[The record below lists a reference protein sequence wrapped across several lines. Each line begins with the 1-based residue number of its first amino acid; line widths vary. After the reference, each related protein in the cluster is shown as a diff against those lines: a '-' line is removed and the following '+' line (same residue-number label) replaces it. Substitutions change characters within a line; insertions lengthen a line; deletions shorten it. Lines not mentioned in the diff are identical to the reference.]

1 MSLAQETR
9 TSTFPYPG
17 LRPYDQSEAD
27 LFFGR
32 EEHVDQLLGKLEVHR
47 FLAVIGPSGCGK
59 SSLVRAGL
67 LPALETGFMASAGI
81 HWRSA
86 VLRPE
91 SEPLRN
97 LAKALLDAQALG
109 QQTEDLKEELGF
121 LAATLRRG
129 PLGLV
134 EAVRA
139 ANLPDRTNLLVL
151 VDQFEELF
159 RFHRLGGTSES
170 NAFVDLLLASAIEPS
185 ESIYVVLTMRSD
197 YLGNCPV
204 FRGLPEAMNESQFLT
219 PRLTREQN
227 RAAIVGPAA
236 MFGVKVEPEVVTRI
250 LNEMGTDPD
259 QLPLM
264 QHLLMRMWR
273 RATQGRTESD
283 YGGQVTLTMDDYEK
297 VGGLANALS
306 THVERIYQELPDG
319 RSRKIAET
327 AFRNLTEITPD
338 GQVNRRPVKVSEIS
352 EIAEASTNEIAD
364 VLDEFRQEGR
374 SFLMPPISTSLTQES
389 VIDISH
395 ESLIRQWR
403 RLKDWTREE
412 DKARQTARFVK
423 GDLRT
428 WKESRQNEQALL
440 HGLRL
445 LEAEEWAKTHPHQVQ
460 PEERDFVKAS
470 RDQLDR
476 EARRRRVVSGVF
488 GAVAVFLVF
497 AVIYIF
503 QELRQTIKATA
514 TGCRRQGQNAE
525 AVATNEKER
534 AQKEADR
541 RINLLRQT
549 LETRAQALA
558 GESRRILRQDPAGAL
573 TLAVQAKRMTEEKN
587 FPTPK
592 EVERALLSVLGSQ
605 RIVPPLSPLFPPS
618 AQKITAVAF
627 SPDGHWLVTGGFGS
641 AAQLWRFEPDAHR
654 EPGAH
659 LTPVDL
665 DGHTESVDMV
675 AVSSGDPHVATLDH
689 EGVVRLWG
697 LKRFNQDLPRVL
709 LKSAT
714 GKFGVIALSDAG
726 HWLAAGGKDGEAVL
740 WSLKN
745 PDHSDLARETLRA
758 HPGDPLL
765 GLRLQRQLAGYGGS
779 SRSGTTLEPGRF
791 SSIPQVFGL
800 PRTFKGS
807 LRAGLQ
813 PRRPTVGRD

>member
-67 LPALETGFMASAGI
+67 LPAMETGFMASAGI

-121 LAATLRRG
+121 MAATLRRG

-170 NAFVDLLLASAIEPS
+170 NAFVDLLLASANEPS

-227 RAAIVGPAA
+227 RATIVGPAA

-352 EIAEASTNEIAD
+352 DIAEAPTEEVAA
-364 VLDEFRQEGR
+364 VLDEFRAEGR
-374 SFLMPPISTSLTQES
+374 SFLVPPISEPLDPEK

-403 RLKDWTREE
+403 RLGDWTKDENR
-412 DKARQTARFVK
+412 AHQTARVVTSEMRRWEESGRDK
-423 GDLRT
+423 RALLSELRT
-428 WKESRQNEQALL
+428 
-440 HGLRL
+440 

-460 PEERDFVKAS
+460 PGERDFLKAS

-476 EARRRRVVSGVF
+476 EARRWRVVSWVF
-488 GAVAVFLVF
+488 AALAIIFLIFAVFYFKAQQRAVA
-497 AVIYIF
+497 
-503 QELRQTIKATA
+503 
-514 TGCRRQGQNAE
+514 AE
-525 AVATNEKER
+525 QVATTER
-534 AQKEADR
+534 DR
-541 RINLLRQT
+541 
-549 LETRAQALA
+549 
-558 GESRRILRQDPAGAL
+558 
-573 TLAVQAKRMTEEKN
+573 AKK
-587 FPTPK
+587 
-592 EVERALLSVLGSQ
+592 
-605 RIVPPLSPLFPPS
+605 
-618 AQKITAVAF
+618 
-627 SPDGHWLVTGGFGS
+627 
-641 AAQLWRFEPDAHR
+641 
-654 EPGAH
+654 
-659 LTPVDL
+659 
-665 DGHTESVDMV
+665 
-675 AVSSGDPHVATLDH
+675 
-689 EGVVRLWG
+689 
-697 LKRFNQDLPRVL
+697 
-709 LKSAT
+709 
-714 GKFGVIALSDAG
+714 
-726 HWLAAGGKDGEAVL
+726 
-740 WSLKN
+740 
-745 PDHSDLARETLRA
+745 
-758 HPGDPLL
+758 
-765 GLRLQRQLAGYGGS
+765 
-779 SRSGTTLEPGRF
+779 
-791 SSIPQVFGL
+791 
-800 PRTFKGS
+800 
-807 LRAGLQ
+807 
-813 PRRPTVGRD
+813 RRPTQQLKGIGRKGGGRCDH